1 MMTLTEHIL
10 RGAGCPSP
18 GQCTVALSGGADST
32 ALLLA
37 LCRLRERL
45 SLTLAAVH
53 VHHGIRGAEADRDA
67 AFCAELCARCGIP
80 FTLVHVD
87 APGYAREQHLSLE
100 TAARQLRYE
109 ALMQAAQT
117 GEIAT
122 AHHADDNAETVLF
135 HLLRGSGLRGL
146 TGIPARSGRIIR
158 PLLTAAKAEILGFLE
173 EIGQSYVE
181 DSTNFTGDN
190 TRSRLRQT
198 LMPALTAENPAAV
211 RHLAQTAAVLSEDE
225 AFLTETADREFA
237 ARQTDFGGLRGL
249 SELARPIR
257 MRMYL
262 RRLRML
268 EARTDPSRMIL
279 EGIDALVQQGGGRY
293 MPTGRIAAQ
302 LLRGTLYLNSVRPPM
317 QGEFPLTDHP
327 QEVVPGCTVSAE
339 ACGLSRN
346 IHTAN
351 TRVTLDADKIK
362 GTLYFRQWAR
372 DDTIMLPGRDFH
384 SRLHTLIGAEIPAA
398 ERRRLHVLYD
408 GCGAVFCEGIG
419 IAARVR
425 PDADSSRLT
434 VIRITRPEG

>member
-10 RGAGCPSP
+10 RGAGCPTA
-18 GQCTVALSGGADST
+18 GHCTVALSGGADST
-32 ALLLA
+32 ALLIA
-37 LCRLRERL
+37 LYQLRERL
-45 SLTLAAVH
+45 SLTLSAVH

-67 AFCAELCARCGIP
+67 EFCAGLCARYGIP

-87 APGYAREQHLSLE
+87 APAFAKQNRLSLE
-100 TAARQLRYE
+100 TAARQLRYD
-109 ALMQAAQT
+109 ALMQAAKS

-158 PLLTAAKAEILGFLE
+158 PLLTATKAEILGFLG

-181 DSTNFTGDN
+181 DSTNLTGEN
-190 TRSRLRQT
+190 TRGRLRQT

-211 RHLAQTAAVLSEDE
+211 RHLAQTAAALSEDE
-225 AFLTETADREFA
+225 AYLTAIADRAYEA
-237 ARQTDFGGLRGL
+237 AQTDFGGLNGL
-249 SELARPIR
+249 SEIARPIR

-262 RRLRML
+262 RRLAAL
-268 EARTDPSRMIL
+268 EARTDPSRVIL
-279 EGIDALVQQGGGRY
+279 EGIDALVQQGGGRF

-302 LLRGTLYLNSVRPPM
+302 VLRGTLYVNSVRAPM
-317 QGEFPLTDHP
+317 QGEFPLTDTP
-327 QEVVPGCTVSAE
+327 QEVVPGCTVFAE
-339 ACGLSRN
+339 DAQLSRN
-346 IHTAN
+346 IHTAD
-351 TRVTLDADKIK
+351 TRVTLDTDKIT

-372 DDTIMLPGRDFH
+372 EDTLMLPGRNFH
-384 SRLHTLIGAEIPAA
+384 SRLHTLIGANIPAA

-408 GCGAVFCEGIG
+408 DCGAVFCEGIG